1 MGNSTEESGNHLSVS
16 ELVSI
21 GKELVA
27 MLRDAMLLVMAILLL
42 VWPKVIKNVLV
53 DAGVKKGNFAGM
65 EWEANFSQSDE
76 NLVKS
81 QSTIA
86 DLIEQNGKL
95 SKALSEVKAQISNT
109 EVKADIAK
117 LEQINTRLIANA
129 TKAQVSAAANILA
142 NAPLVQEIQVST
154 DKSTTWGVVYGG
166 DQKLDSAEYE
176 IKTTAPK
183 FGLTN
188 VAIYYRQG
196 SYRSVATTI
205 DRLQASQ
212 LLNKAKEHRKDA
224 YIVNMLTWCP
234 NAAQKEGYFECVNP

>member
-1 MGNSTEESGNHLSVS
+1 MGNSTKESGNHLSVS

-27 MLRDAMLLVMAILLL
+27 MLRDAMLLVIAILLL
-42 VWPKVIKNVLV
+42 VWPQTIKNVLV
-53 DAGVKKGNFAGM
+53 DAGFKKASIAGM

-86 DLIEQNGKL
+86 DLMEQNGKL
-95 SKALSEVKAQISNT
+95 NKALSEVKSLIGNT
-109 EVKADIAK
+109 EVKADIVK
-117 LEQINTRLIANA
+117 LEQINTQLVANA

-142 NAPLVQEIQVST
+142 NAPLVQEIQASA
-154 DKSTTWGVVYGG
+154 DKPTTWGVVYGG
-166 DQKLDSAEYE
+166 DQRLDGAEYE
-176 IKTTAPK
+176 TKTAAPK

-188 VAIYYRQG
+188 TAIYYRQG

-212 LLNKAKEHRKDA
+212 LLNKAQEHRKDA
-224 YIVNMLTWCP
+224 YIVNMTTWCP
-234 NAAQKEGYFECVNP
+234 NTTLKEGYFECSTL